1 MRQITNE
8 SKQRLHLLCSQY
20 GVASNIR
27 EVSEDGSIVTNDVTE
42 SKFLGLVKSYKRID
56 FFDAVTTIGN
66 RILAQSSGDDQ
77 VSKTKKSIV
86 EGCLKGIASDDP
98 NRVVCKLMSASTLIE
113 LPKEE
118 KKGPSEEE
126 KAIADTKAYE
136 EKKAAEEKKKQQ
148 EAEKQKKA
156 EEQKKQQEEA
166 KKKKEE
172 EQKLKQQQAQ
182 QNGNN
187 KELVPVYRVVQENGE
202 TIREVE
208 KIPMNDFMELVKA
221 NLKAGKSIEFT

>member
-27 EVSEDGSIVTNDVTE
+27 EISEDGSILTNDVTE

-66 RILAQSSGDDQ
+66 RILSQSSGDDQ

-98 NRVVCKLMSASTLIE
+98 NRVICKLMSASTLIE

-118 KKGPSEEE
+118 KKGPSE
-126 KAIADTKAYE
+126 E

-172 EQKLKQQQAQ
+172 EQKLKQQQTQ

-187 KELVPVYRVVQENGE
+187 SKELVPVYRVVQENGE

>member
-1 MRQITNE
+1 MRQITSE

-27 EVSEDGSIVTNDVTE
+27 EVSEDGSIITNDVTE

-66 RILAQSSGDDQ
+66 RILSQSSEDDQ
-77 VSKTKKSIV
+77 ISKTKKSIV

-98 NRVVCKLMSASTLIE
+98 NRVICKLMSASTLIE

-118 KKGPSEEE
+118 KKGPSE
-126 KAIADTKAYE
+126 E

-172 EQKLKQQQAQ
+172 EQKQKQQQAQ

-187 KELVPVYRVVQENGE
+187 SKEMVPVYRVVQENGE

>member
-27 EVSEDGSIVTNDVTE
+27 EISEDGSILTNDVTE

-66 RILAQSSGDDQ
+66 RILSQSSGDDQ
-77 VSKTKKSIV
+77 ISKTKKSIV
-86 EGCLKGIASDDP
+86 EGCLKGIASDEP
-98 NRVVCKLMSASTLIE
+98 NRIICKLMSASTLIE

-126 KAIADTKAYE
+126 R
-136 EKKAAEEKKKQQ
+136 KAAEEKKKQQ

-172 EQKLKQQQAQ
+172 EQKLKQQPTQ

-187 KELVPVYRVVQENGE
+187 SKELVPVYRVVQENGE
-202 TIREVE
+202 IIREVE

>member
-27 EVSEDGSIVTNDVTE
+27 EISEDGSILTNDVTE

-66 RILAQSSGDDQ
+66 RILSQSSGDDQ
-77 VSKTKKSIV
+77 ISKTKKSIV

-98 NRVVCKLMSASTLIE
+98 NRIICKLMSASTLIE

-118 KKGPSEEE
+118 KKGPSE
-126 KAIADTKAYE
+126 E

-172 EQKLKQQQAQ
+172 EQKLKQQQTQ

-187 KELVPVYRVVQENGE
+187 SKELVPVYRVVQENGE
-202 TIREVE
+202 IIREVE

>member
-27 EVSEDGSIVTNDVTE
+27 EVSEDGSILTNDVTE

-56 FFDAVTTIGN
+56 FFDAITTIGN
-66 RILAQSSGDDQ
+66 RILSQSSGDDQ
-77 VSKTKKSIV
+77 ISKTKKSIV

-98 NRVVCKLMSASTLIE
+98 NRIICKLMSASTLIE

-118 KKGPSEEE
+118 KKGPSE
-126 KAIADTKAYE
+126 E

-172 EQKLKQQQAQ
+172 EQKLKQQPTQ

-187 KELVPVYRVVQENGE
+187 SKELVPVYRVVQENGE

>member
-1 MRQITNE
+1 M
-8 SKQRLHLLCSQY
+8 LCSQY

-27 EVSEDGSIVTNDVTE
+27 EVSEDGSILTNDVTE
-42 SKFLGLVKSYKRID
+42 SKLLGLVKSYKRID

-66 RILAQSSGDDQ
+66 RILSQSSGDDQ

-98 NRVVCKLMSASTLIE
+98 NRVICKLMSASTLIE

-118 KKGPSEEE
+118 KKGPSE
-126 KAIADTKAYE
+126 E

-172 EQKLKQQQAQ
+172 EQKAKQQQAQ

-187 KELVPVYRVVQENGE
+187 SKEMVPVYRVVQENGE

>member
-27 EVSEDGSIVTNDVTE
+27 EVSEDGSILTNDVTE

-66 RILAQSSGDDQ
+66 RILSQSSGDDQ
-77 VSKTKKSIV
+77 ISKTKKSIV

-98 NRVVCKLMSASTLIE
+98 NRVICKLMSASTLIE

-118 KKGPSEEE
+118 KKGPSE
-126 KAIADTKAYE
+126 E

-172 EQKLKQQQAQ
+172 EQKLKQQQTQ

-187 KELVPVYRVVQENGE
+187 SKELVPVYRVVQENGE

>member
-27 EVSEDGSIVTNDVTE
+27 EISEDGSILTNDVTE

-66 RILAQSSGDDQ
+66 RILSQSSGDDQ
-77 VSKTKKSIV
+77 ISKTKKSIV

-98 NRVVCKLMSASTLIE
+98 NRIICKLMSASTLIE

-118 KKGPSEEE
+118 KKGPSE
-126 KAIADTKAYE
+126 E

-187 KELVPVYRVVQENGE
+187 SKELVPVYRVVQENGE

>member
-98 NRVVCKLMSASTLIE
+98 NRVICKLMSASTLIE

-126 KAIADTKAYE
+126 K
-136 EKKAAEEKKKQQ
+136 KAAEEKKKQQ

-156 EEQKKQQEEA
+156 EELKKQQEEA

-172 EQKLKQQQAQ
+172 EQKQKQQNAQ

-187 KELVPVYRVVQENGE
+187 SKELVPVYRVVQENGE

>member
-27 EVSEDGSIVTNDVTE
+27 EVSEDGSIITNDVTE
-42 SKFLGLVKSYKRID
+42 SKLLGLVKSYKRID

-66 RILAQSSGDDQ
+66 RILSQSSGDDQ

-98 NRVVCKLMSASTLIE
+98 NRIICKLMSASTLIE

-126 KAIADTKAYE
+126 R
-136 EKKAAEEKKKQQ
+136 KAAEEKKKQQ

-172 EQKLKQQQAQ
+172 EQKLKQQQTQ

-187 KELVPVYRVVQENGE
+187 SKELVPVYRVVQENGE

>member
-42 SKFLGLVKSYKRID
+42 SRFLGLVKSYKRID

-98 NRVVCKLMSASTLIE
+98 NRVVCKLISASTPIE

-118 KKGPSEEE
+118 KRGPSE
-126 KAIADTKAYE
+126 E

-166 KKKKEE
+166 KKKKEEEQKKKEE

>member
-27 EVSEDGSIVTNDVTE
+27 EVSEDGSILTNDITE

-66 RILAQSSGDDQ
+66 RILSQSSEDDQ

-98 NRVVCKLMSASTLIE
+98 NRVICKLMSASTLIE

-118 KKGPSEEE
+118 KRGPSE
-126 KAIADTKAYE
+126 E

-148 EAEKQKKA
+148 EAERQKKA

-166 KKKKEE
+166 QKKKEE
-172 EQKLKQQQAQ
+172 EQKQRQQQLQ
-182 QNGNN
+182 QDGNN
-187 KELVPVYRVVQENGE
+187 SKELVPVYRVIQENGE

>member
-27 EVSEDGSIVTNDVTE
+27 EVSEDGSVLTNDVTE

-56 FFDAVTTIGN
+56 FFDAITTIGN
-66 RILAQSSGDDQ
+66 RILSQSSGDDQ
-77 VSKTKKSIV
+77 VSKTKKSIA

-98 NRVVCKLMSASTLIE
+98 NRVICKLMSASTLIE

-118 KKGPSEEE
+118 KRGPSEEE
-126 KAIADTKAYE
+126 R
-136 EKKAAEEKKKQQ
+136 KAAEEKKKQQ

-172 EQKLKQQQAQ
+172 EQKKKEEEQKQRQQNAQ

-187 KELVPVYRVVQENGE
+187 KELVPVYRIVQENGE

-221 NLKAGKSIEFT
+221 NLKAGRSVEFT

>member
-27 EVSEDGSIVTNDVTE
+27 EVSEDGSILTNDVTE

-56 FFDAVTTIGN
+56 FFDTVTTIGN
-66 RILAQSSGDDQ
+66 RILSQSSGDDQ

-98 NRVVCKLMSASTLIE
+98 NRVICKLMSASTLIE

-126 KAIADTKAYE
+126 R
-136 EKKAAEEKKKQQ
+136 KAAEEKKKQQ

-172 EQKLKQQQAQ
+172 EQKLKQQQTQ

-187 KELVPVYRVVQENGE
+187 SKELVPVYRVVQENGE

>member
-1 MRQITNE
+1 M
-8 SKQRLHLLCSQY
+8 LCSQY

-27 EVSEDGSIVTNDVTE
+27 EVSEDGSILTNDVTE

-66 RILAQSSGDDQ
+66 RILSQSSGDDQ

-98 NRVVCKLMSASTLIE
+98 NRVICKLMSASTLIE

-126 KAIADTKAYE
+126 R
-136 EKKAAEEKKKQQ
+136 KAAEEKKKQQ

-172 EQKLKQQQAQ
+172 EQKLKQQQVQ

-187 KELVPVYRVVQENGE
+187 SKELVPVYRVVQENGE

>member
-1 MRQITNE
+1 M
-8 SKQRLHLLCSQY
+8 LCSQY

-27 EVSEDGSIVTNDVTE
+27 EVSEDGSILTNDVTE

-66 RILAQSSGDDQ
+66 RILSQSSGDDQ

-98 NRVVCKLMSASTLIE
+98 NRVICKLMSASTLIE

-118 KKGPSEEE
+118 KKGPSE
-126 KAIADTKAYE
+126 E

-172 EQKLKQQQAQ
+172 EQKAKQQQAQ

>member
-27 EVSEDGSIVTNDVTE
+27 EVSEDGSILTNDVTE

-66 RILAQSSGDDQ
+66 RILSQSSGDDQ
-77 VSKTKKSIV
+77 ISKTKKSIV

-98 NRVVCKLMSASTLIE
+98 NRIICKLMSASTLIE

-126 KAIADTKAYE
+126 R
-136 EKKAAEEKKKQQ
+136 KAAEEKKKQQ

-172 EQKLKQQQAQ
+172 EQKLKQQQTQ

-187 KELVPVYRVVQENGE
+187 SKELVPVYRVVQENGE

>member
-27 EVSEDGSIVTNDVTE
+27 EVSEDGSILTNDVTE
-42 SKFLGLVKSYKRID
+42 SRLLGLVKSYKRID

-66 RILAQSSGDDQ
+66 RILSQSSGDDQ

-98 NRVVCKLMSASTLIE
+98 NRVICKLMSASTLIE

-118 KKGPSEEE
+118 KKGPSE
-126 KAIADTKAYE
+126 E

-172 EQKLKQQQAQ
+172 EQKLKQQQTQ

-187 KELVPVYRVVQENGE
+187 SKELVPVYRVVQENGE

>member
-27 EVSEDGSIVTNDVTE
+27 EVSEDGSILTNDVTE
-42 SKFLGLVKSYKRID
+42 SKLLGLVKSYKRID

-66 RILAQSSGDDQ
+66 RILSQSSGDDQ

-98 NRVVCKLMSASTLIE
+98 NRVICKLMSASTLIE

-126 KAIADTKAYE
+126 R
-136 EKKAAEEKKKQQ
+136 KAAEEKKKQQ

-172 EQKLKQQQAQ
+172 EQKLKQQQTQ
-182 QNGNN
+182 QNGSNS

>member
-27 EVSEDGSIVTNDVTE
+27 EVSEDGSILTNDVTE

-66 RILAQSSGDDQ
+66 RILSQSSGDDQ

-98 NRVVCKLMSASTLIE
+98 NRIICKLMSASTLIE

-126 KAIADTKAYE
+126 R
-136 EKKAAEEKKKQQ
+136 KAAEEKKKQQ

-172 EQKLKQQQAQ
+172 EQKLKQQQTQ

-187 KELVPVYRVVQENGE
+187 SKELVPVYRVVQENGE

>member
-1 MRQITNE
+1 M
-8 SKQRLHLLCSQY
+8 LCSQY

-27 EVSEDGSIVTNDVTE
+27 EISEDGSILTNDVTE

-66 RILAQSSGDDQ
+66 RILSQSSGDDQ
-77 VSKTKKSIV
+77 ISKTKKSIV

-98 NRVVCKLMSASTLIE
+98 NRIICKLMSASTLIE

-118 KKGPSEEE
+118 KKGPSE
-126 KAIADTKAYE
+126 E

-172 EQKLKQQQAQ
+172 EQKLKQQQTQ

-187 KELVPVYRVVQENGE
+187 SKELVPVYRVVQENGE
-202 TIREVE
+202 IIREVE

>member
-126 KAIADTKAYE
+126 K
-136 EKKAAEEKKKQQ
+136 KAAEEKKKQQ

-172 EQKLKQQQAQ
+172 EQKQKQQNTQ
-182 QNGNN
+182 QSGNN
-187 KELVPVYRVVQENGE
+187 PKELVPVYRVVQENGE

>member
-126 KAIADTKAYE
+126 K
-136 EKKAAEEKKKQQ
+136 KAAEEKKKQQ

-166 KKKKEE
+166 KKKKEEEQKKKEE

>member
-20 GVASNIR
+20 GVAGNIR
-27 EVSEDGSIVTNDVTE
+27 EVSEDGSILTNDVTE
-42 SKFLGLVKSYKRID
+42 SKLLGLVKSYKRID

-66 RILAQSSGDDQ
+66 RILSQSSGDDQ
-77 VSKTKKSIV
+77 ISKTKKSIV

-98 NRVVCKLMSASTLIE
+98 NRVICKLMSASTLIE

-126 KAIADTKAYE
+126 R
-136 EKKAAEEKKKQQ
+136 KAAEEKKKQQ

-172 EQKLKQQQAQ
+172 EQKQKQQQTQ

-187 KELVPVYRVVQENGE
+187 SKELVPVYRVVQENGE

>member
-27 EVSEDGSIVTNDVTE
+27 EVSEDGSILTNDVTE
-42 SKFLGLVKSYKRID
+42 SKLLGLVKSYKRID

-66 RILAQSSGDDQ
+66 RILSQSSGDDQ

-98 NRVVCKLMSASTLIE
+98 NRVICKLMSASTLIE

-126 KAIADTKAYE
+126 KR
-136 EKKAAEEKKKQQ
+136 AAEEKKKQQ

-172 EQKLKQQQAQ
+172 EQKAKQQQAQ

-187 KELVPVYRVVQENGE
+187 SKEMVPVYRVVQENGE

>member
-27 EVSEDGSIVTNDVTE
+27 EVSEDGSILTNDVTE
-42 SKFLGLVKSYKRID
+42 SRLLGLVKSYKRID

-66 RILAQSSGDDQ
+66 RILSQSSGDDQ

-98 NRVVCKLMSASTLIE
+98 NRVICKLMSASTLIE

-118 KKGPSEEE
+118 KKGPSE
-126 KAIADTKAYE
+126 E

-166 KKKKEE
+166 KKKKEEEQKKKEE

>member
-27 EVSEDGSIVTNDVTE
+27 EVSEDGSVLTNDVTE

-56 FFDAVTTIGN
+56 FFDAITTIGN
-66 RILAQSSGDDQ
+66 RILSQSSGDDQ

-98 NRVVCKLMSASTLIE
+98 NRVICKLMSASTLIE

-118 KKGPSEEE
+118 KRGPSEEE
-126 KAIADTKAYE
+126 R
-136 EKKAAEEKKKQQ
+136 KAAEEKKKQQ

-172 EQKLKQQQAQ
+172 EQKKKEEEQKQRQQNAQ

-187 KELVPVYRVVQENGE
+187 KELVPVYRVIQENGE

-221 NLKAGKSIEFT
+221 NLKAGRSVEFT

>member
-1 MRQITNE
+1 M
-8 SKQRLHLLCSQY
+8 LCSQY

-27 EVSEDGSIVTNDVTE
+27 EVSEDGSILTNDVTE

-56 FFDAVTTIGN
+56 FFDTVTTIGN
-66 RILAQSSGDDQ
+66 RILSQSSGDDQ

-98 NRVVCKLMSASTLIE
+98 NRVICKLMSASTLIE

-126 KAIADTKAYE
+126 R
-136 EKKAAEEKKKQQ
+136 KAAEEKKKQQ

-172 EQKLKQQQAQ
+172 EQKLKQQQTQ

-187 KELVPVYRVVQENGE
+187 SKELVPVYRVVQENGE

>member
-1 MRQITNE
+1 M
-8 SKQRLHLLCSQY
+8 LCSQY

-27 EVSEDGSIVTNDVTE
+27 EVSEDGSILTNDVTE

-66 RILAQSSGDDQ
+66 RILSQSSEDDQ

-98 NRVVCKLMSASTLIE
+98 NRVICKLMSASTLIE

-118 KKGPSEEE
+118 KRGPSEEE
-126 KAIADTKAYE
+126 KKAAEE

-148 EAEKQKKA
+148 EAERQKKA

-172 EQKLKQQQAQ
+172 EQKQRQQQLQ

-187 KELVPVYRVVQENGE
+187 SKELVPVYRVIQENGE

>member
-27 EVSEDGSIVTNDVTE
+27 EVSEDGSIITNDVTE

-98 NRVVCKLMSASTLIE
+98 NRVICKLMSASTLIE

-126 KAIADTKAYE
+126 R
-136 EKKAAEEKKKQQ
+136 KAAEEKKKQQ
-148 EAEKQKKA
+148 EAERQKKA

-187 KELVPVYRVVQENGE
+187 SKELVPVYRVVQENGE

>member
-20 GVASNIR
+20 GVAGNIR
-27 EVSEDGSIVTNDVTE
+27 EVSEDGSILTNDVTE
-42 SKFLGLVKSYKRID
+42 SKLLGLVKSYKRID

-66 RILAQSSGDDQ
+66 RILSQSSGDDQ

-98 NRVVCKLMSASTLIE
+98 NRVICKLMSASTLIE

-126 KAIADTKAYE
+126 R
-136 EKKAAEEKKKQQ
+136 KAAEEKKKQQ

-172 EQKLKQQQAQ
+172 EQKLKQQQTQ

-187 KELVPVYRVVQENGE
+187 SKELVPVYRVVQENGE

>member
-42 SKFLGLVKSYKRID
+42 SRFLGLVKSYKRID

-98 NRVVCKLMSASTLIE
+98 NRVICKLMSASTLIE

-118 KKGPSEEE
+118 KKGPSE
-126 KAIADTKAYE
+126 E

-166 KKKKEE
+166 KKKKEEEQKKKEE

>member
-126 KAIADTKAYE
+126 K
-136 EKKAAEEKKKQQ
+136 KAAEEKKKQQ

-172 EQKLKQQQAQ
+172 EQKQKQQQAQ

>member
-27 EVSEDGSIVTNDVTE
+27 EVSEDGSILTNDVTE

-66 RILAQSSGDDQ
+66 RILSQSSGDDQ

-98 NRVVCKLMSASTLIE
+98 NRVICKLMSASTLIE

-126 KAIADTKAYE
+126 R
-136 EKKAAEEKKKQQ
+136 KAAEEKKKQQ

-187 KELVPVYRVVQENGE
+187 SKELVPVYRVVQENGE

>member
-66 RILAQSSGDDQ
+66 RILSQSSGDDQ

-126 KAIADTKAYE
+126 K
-136 EKKAAEEKKKQQ
+136 KAAEEKKKQQ

-172 EQKLKQQQAQ
+172 EQKKKEEEQKLKQQQAQ

-187 KELVPVYRVVQENGE
+187 KELVPVYRVIQENGE

>member
-66 RILAQSSGDDQ
+66 RILSQSSGDDQ

-98 NRVVCKLMSASTLIE
+98 NRVICKLMSASTLIE

-118 KKGPSEEE
+118 KKGPSE
-126 KAIADTKAYE
+126 E

-172 EQKLKQQQAQ
+172 EQKKKEEEQKLKQQQAQ

-187 KELVPVYRVVQENGE
+187 KELVPVYRVIQENGE

>member
-27 EVSEDGSIVTNDVTE
+27 EVSEDGSILTNDVTE

-66 RILAQSSGDDQ
+66 RILSQSSGDDQ

-98 NRVVCKLMSASTLIE
+98 NRVICKLMSASTLIE

-126 KAIADTKAYE
+126 R
-136 EKKAAEEKKKQQ
+136 KAAEEKKKQQ

-172 EQKLKQQQAQ
+172 EQKLKQQQVQ

-187 KELVPVYRVVQENGE
+187 SKELVPVYRVVQENGE

>member
-27 EVSEDGSIVTNDVTE
+27 EVSEDGSILTNDVTE

-66 RILAQSSGDDQ
+66 RILSQSSGDDQ

-98 NRVVCKLMSASTLIE
+98 NRVICKLMSASTLIE

-118 KKGPSEEE
+118 KKGPSE
-126 KAIADTKAYE
+126 E

-172 EQKLKQQQAQ
+172 EQKAKQQQAQ

>member
-1 MRQITNE
+1 M
-8 SKQRLHLLCSQY
+8 LCSQY

-27 EVSEDGSIVTNDVTE
+27 EVSEDGSILTNDVTE

-66 RILAQSSGDDQ
+66 RILSQSSGDDQ

-98 NRVVCKLMSASTLIE
+98 NRVICKLMSASTLIE

-126 KAIADTKAYE
+126 R
-136 EKKAAEEKKKQQ
+136 KAAEEKKKQQ

-187 KELVPVYRVVQENGE
+187 SKELVPVYRVVQENGE